1 MTTSWDSKGRP
12 RQLRLIA
19 ENSRCS
25 ILFHLEV
32 PGGRWQTVMSSPASV
47 AKAASSVF
55 HNRSRVPIRML
66 RTPDAPWRSARRPA
80 TTATPA
86 RPNAGGS
93 TTNGQRPDRSPQQAA
108 SYHKCGQTKQKNLNN
123 YCAPPNPGQSAG
135 HGSFLRQHQVRR
147 LHAQGAGD
155 RVAVDVAVVYGAVA
169 LVADTEVVHGR
180 QADAGRGGACW
191 SVLAAILRLGYRPTR
206 RR

>member
-1 MTTSWDSKGRP
+1 MSRTAFTVSPVDVVVALRVSMTTSWDSKGRP

-123 YCAPPNPGQSAG
+123 YCAPPKRTKP
-135 HGSFLRQHQVRR
+135 RWRR
-147 LHAQGAGD
+147 LCNWNPSLQGAVG
-155 RVAVDVAVVYGAVA
+155 GI
-169 LVADTEVVHGR
+169 GR
-180 QADAGRGGACW
+180 PPYKRCGPD
-191 SVLAAILRLGYRPTR
+191 I
-206 RR
+206 